1 MPPFEIMDNYA
12 RAADFLQSVLGN
24 IPATMGSRNKRQYN
38 GKTLTTPT
46 KGKRV
51 KEPDLDIGARI
62 RARRKALGLTLTQ
75 LQELTGINNG
85 SLSKIE
91 RGRQSLTNETI
102 RQLAGAFGIS
112 LSELFTDTRLRT
124 AFTTTAIDAAPDA
137 SIRDVRAYKKLQ
149 DIPERANV
157 AIGIL
162 AIRERP
168 EGQGFEAFVDASM
181 THIFRG
187 AELFG
192 LNSTPEHLAHFKI
205 EDDMME
211 PRLYCGDVVLVDL
224 DEGAVPPAGG
234 VFALM
239 LDDERVCIR
248 RLLPYPGH
256 GLQILCDNGRYPTIT
271 LNGEQARSVMII
283 GRVKRSHGYNGF

>member
-1 MPPFEIMDNYA
+1 M
-12 RAADFLQSVLGN
+12 
-24 IPATMGSRNKRQYN
+24 
-38 GKTLTTPT
+38 
-46 KGKRV
+46 
-51 KEPDLDIGARI
+51 KESDLDIGARI
-62 RARRKALGLTLTQ
+62 RAHRKALGLTLTQ

-91 RGRQSLTNETI
+91 RGIQSLTNETI
-102 RQLAGAFGIS
+102 RQLASAFGIS
-112 LSELFTDTRLRT
+112 LSELFTDTRLRG
-124 AFTTTAIDAAPDA
+124 ALTTTTDIDAAPDA
-137 SIRDVRAYKKLQ
+137 SISDVRAYKNLQ

-168 EGQGFEAFVDASM
+168 EGKGFEAFVDASM

-192 LNSTPEHLAHFKI
+192 LNSTPEHLAHFKV

-224 DEGAVPPAGG
+224 DEVTVPPAGG

-271 LNGEQARSVMII
+271 LNGDQSRGVMVI